1 MISPASSSAVCNSKL
16 LYFHPISV
24 FETSGGGEAFYTNGL
39 ELRVIGMLDCFAPTS
54 EYHQSQINGCNY
66 LIFVFGVLEQRQI
79 ATVASLPRDDDV
91 AEGIVDGGL
100 EARRGHILFM
110 CVVLPSSPYE
120 KCRVDGVSRSTK
132 YAT

>member
-1 MISPASSSAVCNSKL
+1 VKGAWQPD
-16 LYFHPISV
+16 F
-24 FETSGGGEAFYTNGL
+24 
-39 ELRVIGMLDCFAPTS
+39 
-54 EYHQSQINGCNY
+54 
-66 LIFVFGVLEQRQI
+66 FVYVKEKRQI

-91 AEGIVDGGL
+91 AEGIVYGGL

-132 YAT
+132 YVT

>member
-1 MISPASSSAVCNSKL
+1 MISPASSIRRLQFEFITFLSHQR
-16 LYFHPISV
+16 FEIS
-24 FETSGGGEAFYTNGL
+24 GRGEAFYTNGL

-54 EYHQSQINGCNY
+54 EYHQSQINGCNH
-66 LIFVFGVLEQRQI
+66 LIFFGVLERKQI
-79 ATVASLPRDDDV
+79 AAVASLPRDDDV
-91 AEGIVDGGL
+91 AEGIVYGGL

-132 YAT
+132 CVT

>member
-24 FETSGGGEAFYTNGL
+24 FETSGGSEAFYTNRL
-39 ELRVIGMLDCFAPTS
+39 ELRVIGILDCFAPTS
-54 EYHQSQINGCNY
+54 EYHQSQINGCNH
-66 LIFVFGVLEQRQI
+66 LIFVFGVLERRQI

-100 EARRGHILFM
+100 EARPSYIPSMHL
-110 CVVLPSSPYE
+110 VLPISPYN
-120 KCRVDGVSRSTK
+120 KPI
-132 YAT
+132 